1 MKDFAPAGPGAAR
14 HELVREWN
22 EANDYCI
29 ALLEREAGA
38 ADQLEWRPLGR
49 AMAEP
54 GEELQASAQFRHA
67 FDTLPTRLA
76 MVELGRM
83 VVCQNHVNC
92 NFVDQLKAE
101 LGPDPGAGAL
111 FRFCLPTQE
120 CRTSVK
126 ARAEGSR
133 RYVFRSSSTDLRHHE
148 TLLLRPGQVQDYPA
162 QGAIAGVIGV
172 VVGYGSNY
180 LNALYDDDHGRM
192 VLNDGYHRACALLE
206 LGVTHAPCIVQTVS
220 RRDELDIAARQVVA
234 NDPGYFFNGPR
245 PPLLRDYA
253 DPHIAK
259 LVAVKR
265 LTKTVEVSIDV
276 REFYVEQ

>member
-1 MKDFAPAGPGAAR
+1 M
-14 HELVREWN
+14 
-22 EANDYCI
+22 
-29 ALLEREAGA
+29 
-38 ADQLEWRPLGR
+38 
-49 AMAEP
+49 
-54 GEELQASAQFRHA
+54 
-67 FDTLPTRLA
+67 
-76 MVELGRM
+76 
-83 VVCQNHVNC
+83 
-92 NFVDQLKAE
+92 
-101 LGPDPGAGAL
+101 
-111 FRFCLPTQE
+111 
-120 CRTSVK
+120 
-126 ARAEGSR
+126 
-133 RYVFRSSSTDLRHHE
+133 
-148 TLLLRPGQVQDYPA
+148 
-162 QGAIAGVIGV
+162 IGV